1 LQADRW
7 ELTAQ
12 LFAELAELL
21 PEQRESR
28 LRLACGDDAG
38 LRTELISLLH
48 AHDQAS
54 GPLDRA
60 PFVDFHDAAP
70 SESSD
75 RPDMIVGAYR
85 LLRLLGEGG
94 MGSVWLA
101 ERADGALKRTIALKR
116 PHVSW
121 IGSLA
126 ERMAQERDIL
136 ASLEHPNIAR
146 LYDAGVTPNGQPYL
160 ALEYVEGVWIN
171 EYCAAHVLSIQQR
184 LELFLEV
191 LQAVRYAH
199 ARLVIHRDLKPS
211 NILVSGD
218 GRVHL
223 LDFGIAKLLD
233 QDGSAA
239 SRLQGGAGFT
249 PDYASPEQLRGEAI
263 GTASDVYSLGV
274 VLYEVITGAR
284 PYRLPRKSPADLE
297 RELRRI
303 DIVAP
308 SKAVTDDRALQRRLQ
323 GDLDSIV
330 AKALQHESAVRYP
343 TTDAFS
349 ADISHHLRGEPV
361 AAHPDRLTYRTRKF
375 FTRYRWQS
383 VSAALAAAAL
393 VIGAGLALW
402 QAHTARRET
411 ARAEE
416 VKSFALAMLDSA
428 DTDSGAG
435 AATTAVDLLQ
445 AAAKRVETEL
455 SGRPAIAA
463 ELMAAIGY
471 GLVGQDRPE
480 DAAVLLKKAI
490 SLSTQ
495 ANGADDARTVEA
507 QVVYGEA
514 LYDLGKNDEAIVLLK
529 QSAAS
534 AHRLHDSHAEIDAWR
549 WLSSAQI
556 DAGDSES
563 AIASAHA
570 AIAALPPDRPAPER
584 RSLLDAMQA
593 HATLANALSH
603 EGKPGVVAEARAA
616 LRYAAQMGRTLEPTE
631 ALDNRVLLGV
641 GLVREGQPAE
651 GLRELKSAYA
661 DSSKFR
667 GEDHRQTIIIASLLG
682 TSSMEAGELAG
693 GLAAYQTSYDAAM
706 RHEAALGP
714 YAIAFSHYGLAHA
727 LAAVGEHER
736 ALPHF
741 EQAAKLFSEAGGPV
755 APLALRSRSEHA
767 LSAARLGR
775 LAEADREFEVLA
787 AAPFPASEKAAHDGR
802 LAVLRSLEG
811 RRGEAVALAQAS
823 ADQMKASPIK
833 TSRAQSLARLGSI
846 LLASNNP
853 GKAVAPLEESV
864 ALFREAQLP
873 ESPEIADAVASL
885 QRARTLLN
893 QTP

>member
-1 LQADRW
+1 MQANRW
-7 ELTAQ
+7 ELTAE
-12 LFAELAELL
+12 LFAELAEV
-21 PEQRESR
+21 PTEQREAR
-28 LRLACGDDAG
+28 LRLACADDAD
-38 LRTELISLLH
+38 LRAELISLLH

-60 PFVDFHDAAP
+60 PFIDFHAAP
-70 SESSD
+70 DESSD
-75 RPDMIVGAYR
+75 RPDMVVGAYR
-85 LLRLLGEGG
+85 LLRPLGEGG

-171 EYCAAHVLSIQQR
+171 EYCASHGLSLDAS

-199 ARLVIHRDLKPS
+199 ARLVIHRDLKTS
-211 NILVSGD
+211 NILVSSD

-233 QDGSAA
+233 QDGPAA

-249 PDYASPEQLRGEAI
+249 PDYASPEQIRGEAI
-263 GTASDVYSLGV
+263 GTASDVYSLGI
-274 VLYEVITGAR
+274 VLYEIITGAR
-284 PYRLPRKSPADLE
+284 PYRLQGKSPADLE

-303 DIVAP
+303 NIVAP
-308 SKAVTDDRALQRRLQ
+308 SRAVTGRALQRRLQ

-330 AKALQHESAVRYP
+330 AKALQHESAARYP

-361 AAHPDRLTYRTRKF
+361 AAHPDRLGYRARKF
-375 FTRYRWQS
+375 LTRYRWQS
-383 VSAALAAAAL
+383 ASAALAAAAL
-393 VIGAGLALW
+393 VTGAGLALW
-402 QAHTARRET
+402 QAQAARRET

-471 GLVGQDRPE
+471 GLVGQDRAE

-490 SLSTQ
+490 SLSTL

-529 QSAAS
+529 QSAAA

-616 LRYAAQMGRTLEPTE
+616 LRYAAQMGSTLEPTE
-631 ALDNRVLLGV
+631 ALDDRVLLGI

-661 DSSKFR
+661 DSGKFR

-682 TSSMEAGELAG
+682 TSSMEAGDVAG
-693 GLAAYQTSYDAAM
+693 GLGAYQTAYDAAM

-727 LAAVGEHER
+727 LAAVGDHER

-741 EQAAKLFSEAGGPV
+741 EQAAKLFSEAGGPA
-755 APLALRSRSEHA
+755 APLALRSLSEHA
-767 LSAARLGR
+767 LSLARLGR
-775 LAEADREFEVLA
+775 LAESDREFEVLA
-787 AAPFPASEKAAHDGR
+787 AAPLPASEKAAHEGR
-802 LAVLRSLEG
+802 LAVLRSLE
-811 RRGEAVALAQAS
+811 RRHGEAVALAQAS
-823 ADQMKASPIK
+823 VDQMKASPIK
-833 TSRAQSLARLGSI
+833 TSRAQSLARLGTI

-853 GKAVAPLEESV
+853 DKAVAPLEESV
-864 ALFREAQLP
+864 PLFREAQLP
-873 ESPEIADAVASL
+873 ESPETADALATL
-885 QRARTLLN
+885 QRARALTH
-893 QTP
+893 

>member
-1 LQADRW
+1 LQAERW

-12 LFAELAELL
+12 LFAELAELP
-21 PEQRESR
+21 PEQRETR

-38 LRTELISLLH
+38 LRAELISLLH

-60 PFVDFHDAAP
+60 PFIDFHDAAP
-70 SESSD
+70 GESSD

-199 ARLVIHRDLKPS
+199 ARLVIHRDLKTS
-211 NILVSGD
+211 NILVSRD

-233 QDGSAA
+233 QDGPAA

-284 PYRLPRKSPADLE
+284 PYRLQGKSPADLE

-308 SKAVTDDRALQRRLQ
+308 SKAVTDRALQRRLQ

-330 AKALQHESAVRYP
+330 AKALQHESAARYP

-480 DAAVLLKKAI
+480 DAVVLLKKAI

-556 DAGDSES
+556 DAGDSDS

-570 AIAALPPDRPAPER
+570 AIAALPPDRPASER
-584 RSLLDAMQA
+584 HSLLDAMQA

-616 LRYAAQMGRTLEPTE
+616 LRYAAQMGSTLEPTE
-631 ALDNRVLLGV
+631 ALDNRVLLGI

-682 TSSMEAGELAG
+682 TSSVEAGDVAG
-693 GLAAYQTSYDAAM
+693 GLAAYQIAYDAAM

-727 LAAVGEHER
+727 LAAVGDHER

-775 LAEADREFEVLA
+775 LAAADREFEVLA
-787 AAPFPASEKAAHDGR
+787 AAPFPASEKAAHGGR

-811 RRGEAVALAQAS
+811 RHGEAVALAQAS

-853 GKAVAPLEESV
+853 DKAVAPLEESV
-864 ALFREAQLP
+864 PLFREAQLP
-873 ESPEIADAVASL
+873 ESPETADAVASL
-885 QRARTLLN
+885 QRARTLLK
-893 QTP
+893 QAP